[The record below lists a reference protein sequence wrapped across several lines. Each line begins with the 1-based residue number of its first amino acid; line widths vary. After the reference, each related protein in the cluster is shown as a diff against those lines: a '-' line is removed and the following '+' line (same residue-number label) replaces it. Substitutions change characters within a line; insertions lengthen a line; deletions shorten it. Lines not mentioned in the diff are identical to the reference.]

1 MAGTNQVVQARQW
14 SSPAYPLLGGSAQH
28 CPADI
33 SFRDLLP
40 SFGRAWHE
48 ERYGGGR
55 SHAQKADLLCLSHLN
70 GREGR
75 SRKRGRASR
84 EVAGPRSPPPHD
96 PPPPKF
102 KGQGPPAFP
111 ERQER
116 F

>member
-48 ERYGGGR
+48 ERYGGGG
-55 SHAQKADLLCLSHLN
+55 SHAQKADRLFLSHLN
-70 GREGR
+70 GRKVR
-75 SRKRGRASR
+75 SPKRGRA
-84 EVAGPRSPPPHD
+84 VKGLKTPLLAPPPSAHH
-96 PPPPKF
+96 
-102 KGQGPPAFP
+102 
-111 ERQER
+111 RT
-116 F
+116 